1 MSTFRKHVSLVGLGM
16 ALVAGSA
23 QAQLGVKAGNAPLSA
38 GSTAA
43 EVTLDGNFNGAL
55 LRFSEAN
62 KAWKFGA
69 EINVGRTSVPGVD
82 GLGNPITV
90 STTTFELGGLVGRRQ
105 YTTATGAFR
114 PFTGYGAS
122 LGFFDDGNVSGF
134 GIGPYFEMGGAYFV
148 TDRFSVGAASTV
160 DLQIQSSSPEGG
172 KSSTNFALT
181 GRLVTLMA
189 TVYF

>member
-1 MSTFRKHVSLVGLGM
+1 MFRKHVSLVVVGL
-16 ALVAGSA
+16 AVIAGTA
-23 QAQLGVKAGNAPLSA
+23 QAQLGVKAGGAPLAA

-43 EVTLDGNFNGAL
+43 EVSLDGNFTGSL

-82 GLGNPITV
+82 PVTGNDITV
-90 STTTFELGGLVGRRQ
+90 STTTFELGGLVGRRT
-105 YTTATGAFR
+105 YTSATGAFR
-114 PFTGYGAS
+114 PYTGFGAS
-122 LGFFDDGNVSGF
+122 LGFFDDGAVSGF
-134 GIGPYFEMGGAYFV
+134 GIGPYFELGGAYFV
-148 TDRFSVGAASTV
+148 TERFSVGAASMA
-160 DLQIQSSSPEGG
+160 DLQIQNSSPEGG

-181 GRLVTLMA
+181 GRLITVVA